1 MSFRSLRQFILLLS
15 QSEDCFLPCAS
26 EFSKNAGVYSALLNL
41 ARLTHGEVNRSN
53 VHLTSIVK
61 TVAAELI
68 KSHPERRV
76 TFVIADDVTVDGDP
90 VLLRNVIQNLLDN
103 AFKFTGNRAISR
115 IEFGVKLD
123 NGNPIYFVKDDGAG
137 FNMENVNK
145 LFTPFQRLH
154 TSSEF
159 PGLGIGLATTQ
170 RIIHQHGGR
179 IWAEGE
185 VNKGATFSLPA
196 KIDNKSNE
204 YSCSIPL
211 IFAKKPV
218 LDIYPVRANIMSR
231 NCVFCD
237 AYILHSCFG

>member
-1 MSFRSLRQFILLLS
+1 M
-15 QSEDCFLPCAS
+15 
-26 EFSKNAGVYSALLNL
+26 
-41 ARLTHGEVNRSN
+41 
-53 VHLTSIVK
+53 
-61 TVAAELI
+61 
-68 KSHPERRV
+68 

-185 VNKGATFSLPA
+185 VNKGATFYFTCQ
-196 KIDNKSNE
+196 N
-204 YSCSIPL
+204 
-211 IFAKKPV
+211 
-218 LDIYPVRANIMSR
+218 
-231 NCVFCD
+231 
-237 AYILHSCFG
+237 